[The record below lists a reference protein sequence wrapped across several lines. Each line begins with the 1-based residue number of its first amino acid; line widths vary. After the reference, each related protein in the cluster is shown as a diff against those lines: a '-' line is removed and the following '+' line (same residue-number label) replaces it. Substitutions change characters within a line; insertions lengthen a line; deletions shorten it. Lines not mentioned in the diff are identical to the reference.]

1 MEGSA
6 KNKALTKILIVCAVL
21 FALSLTLF
29 LADTAAVRGGNKP
42 VFACCFRRADDGC
55 SGRYF
60 GLGYW
65 FDIKGQFLPDVP
77 EGLAVQNGVRE
88 ANGFFFGIR
97 LARLEPTAR

>member
-1 MEGSA
+1 MEGSV
-6 KNKALTKILIVCAVL
+6 KNKARKRILIVCAVF
-21 FALSLTLF
+21 FALSLILF

-42 VFACCFRRADDGC
+42 VFAYCFRRADDGC

-97 LARLEPTAR
+97 LVRIEAKA